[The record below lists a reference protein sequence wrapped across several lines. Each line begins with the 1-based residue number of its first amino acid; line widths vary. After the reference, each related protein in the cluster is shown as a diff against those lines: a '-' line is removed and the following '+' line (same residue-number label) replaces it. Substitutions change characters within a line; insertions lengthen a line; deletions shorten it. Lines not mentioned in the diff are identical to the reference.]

1 MGQYQRI
8 VAAID
13 RSILAER
20 VFATALEL
28 AQSQGAHLHLAHCFT
43 LPLPTNLDF
52 GDRYRASAKEFLA
65 IAQAELNT
73 HLEHTRQ
80 WLASLESQAQEAG
93 VEVSWDW
100 RGGEVGPQICDIA
113 HHDQADLIV
122 IGRRGRG
129 RLQESL
135 LGSVSSYV
143 LHHAHCSVLVVQSSE
158 PNREPKEANVGPT

>member
-8 VAAID
+8 LVAMDQSAL
-13 RSILAER
+13 SEQ
-20 VFATALEL
+20 VFATALGL

-65 IAQAELNT
+65 IAQDQMDVT
-73 HLEHTRQ
+73 LERTRQ
-80 WLASLESQAQEAG
+80 WLASLEAQAQSAA

-100 RGGEVGPQICDIA
+100 RGGEAGPQICEIA
-113 HHDQADLIV
+113 QQYQADLIV

-129 RLQESL
+129 RLQTAL
-135 LGSVSSYV
+135 LGSVSNYV
-143 LHHAHCSVLVVQSSE
+143 LHHAHCSVLVVQNSD
-158 PNREPKEANVGPT
+158 G

>member
-13 RSILAER
+13 QSALSEQ
-20 VFATALEL
+20 VFATALGL
-28 AQSQGAHLHLAHCFT
+28 AQTQGARLHLAHCFT

-65 IAQAELNT
+65 IAQEQMDT
-73 HLEHTRQ
+73 TQEYTRQ
-80 WLASLESQAQEAG
+80 WLATLEAQAKAVG
-93 VEVSWDW
+93 IEVSWDW

-113 HHDQADLIV
+113 KQYQADIIV

-129 RLQESL
+129 RIQTAL
-135 LGSVSSYV
+135 LGSVSNYV
-143 LHHAHCSVLVVQSSE
+143 LHHAHCSVLVVQH
-158 PNREPKEANVGPT
+158 PAQDAIA